1 MNDDNLQNDPEH
13 RRRVENFRLNIT
25 DDAFGDLP
33 DLPADDG
40 ENANQVIHSYSDPKA
55 AEKAKNIPKATE
67 EKAEKAHR
75 LRNREKRRGNR
86 FFYRMVWLIM
96 ILISAG
102 LLSLFSITGIND
114 MLAVGREEVNVTVE
128 VPKNATTAQV
138 ADILNNVG
146 AIHDETFFKLYA
158 KLTKADGRYS
168 NGSFQLKTNMDYEA
182 IINKLQSSTN
192 RVDIVKVTIP
202 EGKNALEISDLLEKN
217 GVCTAKEFLD
227 VVNSSKL
234 DSSFEIVKAI
244 SNPKGRYYK
253 LEGYLFP
260 DTYNFYKDE
269 DPVQVVQKMVSN
281 CNKKLTKEIRNRI
294 STQKMTIDQA
304 LTLAS
309 LIQAEAASKDDMYN
323 ISSIFQNRLA
333 SGGKDDLDR
342 LRSDPTTY
350 YPYRNK
356 AAVPSNIRDTY
367 KSKYDTYTI
376 KGLPA
381 GPICNPGAEAIDA
394 ALNPADTSYYY
405 FFHDPKGVPHYAK
418 TSAQNVANQKK
429 YGIK

>member
-1 MNDDNLQNDPEH
+1 MNDDNLQNDPEY

-25 DDAFGDLP
+25 DDALGDLP

-55 AEKAKNIPKATE
+55 AEKAKNIPQAAE

-75 LRNREKRRGNR
+75 LRNHEKRRGNR

-96 ILISAG
+96 VLILAG

-128 VPKNATTAQV
+128 IPKNATSAQV

-192 RVDIVKVTIP
+192 RVDVVKVTIP

-217 GVCTAKEFLD
+217 GICTAKEFLD

-244 SNPKGRYYK
+244 SNPKDRYYK

-269 DPVQVVQKMVSN
+269 DPLQVVQKMVGN

-309 LIQAEAASKDDMYN
+309 LVQAEAASKDDMYN

-342 LRSDPTTY
+342 LRSDPTTF

-356 AAVPSNIRDTY
+356 AAVPSDVRDTY

-394 ALNPADTSYYY
+394 ALNPASTSYYY

-418 TSAQNVANQKK
+418 TNAQNVTNQKK